1 MPGGLVTP
9 GTCSG
14 PEHQLSGGGEHTYAS
29 PSGDHDVSD
38 VLRDPGIRHQQF
50 PSEGKRFRDIIN
62 ARLQLGKGDGDLVDP
77 VQVQI

>member
-9 GTCSG
+9 GTYSG
-14 PEHQLSGGGEHTYAS
+14 LGRQLSAGGEHTY
-29 PSGDHDVSD
+29 
-38 VLRDPGIRHQQF
+38 
-50 PSEGKRFRDIIN
+50 EGKRFHHIIN